1 MSSCHDYSLPS
12 WINHLSYGG
21 LIVPSNK
28 FKTLILRTEWLF
40 KKFTKNQIPK
50 TNNVVKQLT
59 KKILKRMIVDEKYKV
74 VIQTYI
80 KQRILIRMKY
90 FNSNMIS
97 LNKVRKSRA
106 RLQRLNKLRKIIT

>member
-1 MSSCHDYSLPS
+1 
-12 WINHLSYGG
+12 
-21 LIVPSNK
+21 
-28 FKTLILRTEWLF
+28 
-40 KKFTKNQIPK
+40 
-50 TNNVVKQLT
+50 
-59 KKILKRMIVDEKYKV
+59 MIVDEKYKV

>member
-1 MSSCHDYSLPS
+1 ML
-12 WINHLSYGG
+12 
-21 LIVPSNK
+21 
-28 FKTLILRTEWLF
+28 
-40 KKFTKNQIPK
+40 
-50 TNNVVKQLT
+50 
-59 KKILKRMIVDEKYKV
+59 MIVNEKYKV

-106 RLQRLNKLRKIIT
+106 RLQSVPRMYNRTDVVGCSVVQKKTRMMKYF